1 MKRFGPTR
9 LVPLAAAVA
18 ALCTGL
24 AATSAIALDDA
35 KPSPGCHGV
44 LVEDGKADGAD
55 GAPVSFRTS
64 DSAEIIRT
72 FFKYDPTKGAEAT
85 TLNMVVKDLQLS
97 PPSGATGMIWDFK
110 FLTPDNATHFVRAV
124 LDYTGTAA
132 FEYGTLDETVPV
144 FPRYVPDGDTPGK
157 FFDGPEGVIQ
167 LVVPPDFVKPGTTLK
182 SVIGE
187 VQLTFQIVPS
197 SIQTPTRGVGY
208 VYDETAGKSIP
219 IAECTP
225 EAVAGGG
232 AVLGGATRSLPV
244 TLSTTAT
251 TAKKAQK
258 SKSLSLKLKS
268 TEKITALTAKLLK
281 GKTSYGKGS
290 LAELNGS
297 GTLKL
302 KLAKKLKKGSYT
314 VNLAGSDAAG
324 NKLTGTAKFKV
335 K

>member
-1 MKRFGPTR
+1 
-9 LVPLAAAVA
+9 
-18 ALCTGL
+18 
-24 AATSAIALDDA
+24 
-35 KPSPGCHGV
+35 
-44 LVEDGKADGAD
+44 
-55 GAPVSFRTS
+55 
-64 DSAEIIRT
+64 
-72 FFKYDPTKGAEAT
+72 
-85 TLNMVVKDLQLS
+85 
-97 PPSGATGMIWDFK
+97 MIWDFK

-124 LDYTGTAA
+124 LDSSGTAA

-157 FFDGPEGVIQ
+157 FFEGPEGVIQ
-167 LVVPPDFVKPGTTLK
+167 LVVPPDFAKPGTSLK
-182 SVIGE
+182 SVVGE

-208 VYDETAGKSIP
+208 VYDETAGKTIP

-225 EAVAGGG
+225 EAAPGGG

-244 TLSTTAT
+244 KLSSTAT
-251 TAKKAQK
+251 TAKKVKKA
-258 SKSLSLKLKS
+258 KSLSLKLKS
-268 TEKITALTAKLLK
+268 TEKITSLTAKLLK

-302 KLAKKLKKGSYT
+302 KLSKKLKKGTYT
-314 VNLAGSDAAG
+314 LNLVGSDAAG
-324 NKLTGTAKFKV
+324 LKLTTTAKYKV